1 MTQDFL
7 NRRTKKMKQQNM
19 QGQYSRQPMRSFFPI
34 EYRPK
39 ENQKNMYLFALQG
52 ESLRVCSTTEHVIMM
67 W

>member
-1 MTQDFL
+1 M
-7 NRRTKKMKQQNM
+7 
-19 QGQYSRQPMRSFFPI
+19 PSFFPI

-52 ESLRVCSTTEHVIMM
+52 ESVRVCSTTEHVIMM